1 VSAEELVDVVDE
13 EDRVVSRATRREVRA
28 RNLRHRSVY
37 ILVFNSDGRLFV
49 HRRTADKDIFPAHW
63 DVAVGG
69 VVGAG
74 ESYDTA
80 AQREL
85 REELGVCAARLRRLF
100 PVRYE
105 DTANR
110 VSGMVYSCTSDG
122 PFTLQASEIA
132 EGEWMDLDVVIER
145 TQQRPFCPDGLEV
158 LRLYLSK
165 LDAVLT
171 AQRHRDAGRPIS

>member
-1 VSAEELVDVVDE
+1 
-13 EDRVVSRATRREVRA
+13 VVSRATRRRCA
-28 RNLRHRSVY
+28 PGTSGTAAS
-37 ILVFNSDGRLFV
+37 IFLFSIPTAV
-49 HRRTADKDIFPAHW
+49 VCPPPDADKISFPPT
-63 DVAVGG
+63 GMSRLRRG
-69 VVGAG
+69 RAG

-85 REELGVCAARLRRLF
+85 REELGVCAAASAAAL

-145 TQQRPFCPDGLEV
+145 TQQRPFCPTASS